1 MTNKIPWGEIG
12 YITYKR
18 TYSRKLNELD
28 PNSKT
33 EEFEDTVN
41 RELNA
46 CKTQLGL
53 KFTQQEIDLYKQ
65 SRLALKWSVAGRF
78 MWQLGTSTVDKLG
91 LPSLQNCAG
100 TVVDHPIRPFTW
112 TFEMLN

>member
-53 KFTQQEIDLYKQ
+53 NFTQQEIDLYKQ
-65 SRLALKWSVAGRF
+65 TRLALKWSVNS
-78 MWQLGTSTVDKLG
+78 Q
-91 LPSLQNCAG
+91 PLQKVISIEKIIKFG
-100 TVVDHPIRPFTW
+100 EP
-112 TFEMLN
+112 